1 MSFVQF
7 DPADGAARSESE
19 SLAVGDQV
27 TLRCRFEVLNASG
40 SLFAVKDRGGMLN
53 AGGQ

>member
-1 MSFVQF
+1 M
-7 DPADGAARSESE
+7 
-19 SLAVGDQV
+19 GDRV
-27 TLRCRFEVLNASG
+27 TLHCRFEVLNASG